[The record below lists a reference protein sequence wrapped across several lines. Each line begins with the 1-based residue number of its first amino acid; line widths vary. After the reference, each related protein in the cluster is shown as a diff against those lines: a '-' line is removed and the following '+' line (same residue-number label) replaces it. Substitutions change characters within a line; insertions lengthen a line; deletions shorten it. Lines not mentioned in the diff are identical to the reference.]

1 MTTVGN
7 LFYYIRLILLTTLLL
22 TVLTAYATPASSE
35 MAEPPLTV
43 ASVSDTA
50 QTGRLTMANASARP
64 ATAMTPERASAGM
77 TAEPATESSRF
88 RETMRNFFG
97 PNLNVKL
104 RQ

>member
-22 TVLTAYATPASSE
+22 TVLSAYATPPSSE
-35 MAEPPLTV
+35 PAEPPLTV
-43 ASVSDTA
+43 ASVSETKQA
-50 QTGRLTMANASARP
+50 GKLTMMNASAHQ
-64 ATAMTPERASAGM
+64 ATVLTSEGASAAM
-77 TAEPATESSRF
+77 PAEPATESSRF

>member
-22 TVLTAYATPASSE
+22 SVLTAYATPPSSE
-35 MAEPPLTV
+35 PAEPPLTV
-43 ASVSDTA
+43 ASMSETP
-50 QTGRLTMANASARP
+50 QTGRLTMVNASARP
-64 ATAMTPERASAGM
+64 AATSTSDGASAAM
-77 TAEPATESSRF
+77 PAEPATESSRF
-88 RETMRNFFG
+88 RETMRDFFG